1 VEALSKCPNTDVF
14 FAVLLPGDKVKS
26 GGVRRVNDCR
36 GVVGILTG
44 IVGEDGERV
53 VVGGA
58 GAGIPCDDARLKNGI
73 EVGVNR
79 LCVDCLLL
87 GLLGAG
93 RSATS
98 VATEP
103 GACCPL
109 LDAVPGRLSFSE
121 DC

>member
-1 VEALSKCPNTDVF
+1 MEALSNCPNTDVF

-58 GAGIPCDDARLKNGI
+58 PCVDARLKNGI

-79 LCVDCLLL
+79 LCVECL
-87 GLLGAG
+87 
-93 RSATS
+93 
-98 VATEP
+98 
-103 GACCPL
+103 
-109 LDAVPGRLSFSE
+109 F
-121 DC
+121 